1 MAMGTRKKRQRQESL
16 WYGGELAAAPG
27 HPFYTRLNE
36 VLEAAGFDP
45 FCETQCAKFYHQKLG
60 RPSLPPGQYFR
71 VMMIGFFEGL
81 DSERGIA
88 WRLADSLTLRQFLSI
103 GLDESTPDHVTISR
117 TRRLIDAETH
127 QRIFSWVLEQLAVS
141 GLIKG
146 KTIGVDSTTLEANA
160 AMKSIVRR
168 DTGESYMAYLKRLAE
183 AEGIEAQDAA
193 ALLRMDRK
201 RKKKTSNEEW
211 KNPIDE
217 EAEITKLKD
226 GRTALAY
233 KAENAVDMETGA
245 IVAVTTH
252 GGAAADTATVTE
264 TVIEA
269 GVAVAELMEVE
280 PAEGQSGVH
289 PEGVQEVVADK
300 GYHSNDVLVEL
311 AELEVRSYIAEP
323 DRGPRNW
330 DGRQIEKQ
338 AVYGNRRRIQGPRGK
353 RLQRQRGE
361 RIERNFAHQFD
372 TGGLDRLY
380 VRGLDNVHKKLLIQ
394 AAACN
399 LALLMRSIYGSG
411 KPRAAHE
418 GVIELVFALL
428 ALMKPLDALW
438 VPQSANLGNCDRP
451 LCPLKYPPDSWQTT
465 KNGQFRHGLLS
476 FSYDSEHAELPI
488 LLIQNLITKI
498 PIPIPIPPI
507 TPLNPPL
514 GLVPPIPKNVRWI
527 DMTAKL
533 SPIQAVMIGLAKAA
547 RSADAVSATGT
558 ASA

>member
-1 MAMGTRKKRQRQESL
+1 MGTRKKRERQPDL
-16 WYGGELAAAPG
+16 WYGGELPTAPG
-27 HPFYTRLNE
+27 HPFYKRLNE
-36 VLEAAGFDP
+36 VLDNARFDI
-45 FCETQCAKFYHQKLG
+45 FCETSCAEFYHQNLG

-71 VMMIGFFEGL
+71 VMMVGFFEGL

-103 GLDESTPDHVTISR
+103 ALDENTPDHVTISR

-127 QRIFSWVLEQLAVS
+127 QNIFTWVLERLAQA

-183 AEGIEAQDAA
+183 AEGIEAKDAA

-201 RKKKTSNEEW
+201 RKKKTSNEDW
-211 KNPIDE
+211 QSPVDGD
-217 EAEITKLKD
+217 AEITKLKD

-252 GGAAADTATVTE
+252 SGAAADTTTVIE

-269 GVAVAELMEVE
+269 GIAVADLI
-280 PAEGQSGVH
+280 AEKTPEGKYEVH

-300 GYHSNDVLVEL
+300 GYHSNDVMVGMV
-311 AELEVRSYIAEP
+311 ELEVRTYVAEP

-330 DGRQIEKQ
+330 DGKAAEKA
-338 AVYGNRRRIQGPRGK
+338 AVYGNRRRIEGDRGK

-380 VRGLDNVHKKLLIQ
+380 VRGLENVHKKFLIQ

-399 LALLMRSIYGSG
+399 LALLMRSTYGSG
-411 KPRAAHE
+411 KPRAAHDRAA
-418 GVIELVFALL
+418 ELLLMILAVMKAVEDTFSTAL
-428 ALMKPLDALW
+428 ALFRSLDLFFRIADGQPL
-438 VPQSANLGNCDRP
+438 
-451 LCPLKYPPDSWQTT
+451 
-465 KNGQFRHGLLS
+465 
-476 FSYDSEHAELPI
+476 I
-488 LLIQNLITKI
+488 LAPVEKR
-498 PIPIPIPPI
+498 
-507 TPLNPPL
+507 
-514 GLVPPIPKNVRWI
+514 GV
-527 DMTAKL
+527 
-533 SPIQAVMIGLAKAA
+533 
-547 RSADAVSATGT
+547 
-558 ASA
+558 

>member
-1 MAMGTRKKRQRQESL
+1 MRERQEGL
-16 WYGGELAAAPG
+16 WYGGELATAPG
-27 HPFYTRLNE
+27 HPFYKRLNE
-36 VLEAAGFDP
+36 ILDNAKFDR
-45 FCETQCAKFYHQKLG
+45 FCEKSCAGFYHQKLG

-71 VMMIGFFEGL
+71 IMMIGFFEGL

-103 GLDESTPDHVTISR
+103 GLDEKTPDHVTISR
-117 TRRLIDAETH
+117 TRRLIKAATH
-127 QRIFSWVLEQLAVS
+127 QRIFSFVLEQLAQA

-183 AEGIEAQDAA
+183 AEGIDATDAA

-201 RKKKTSNEEW
+201 RKKKSSNEDW
-211 KNPIDE
+211 QSPSDQ

-226 GRTALAY
+226 GRTALAF

-252 GGAAADTATVTE
+252 GGAAADTATVAE

-269 GVAVAELMEVE
+269 GLAVAGLIDVKT
-280 PAEGQSGVH
+280 PEGNYEVH
-289 PEGVQEVVADK
+289 PEGIEEVVADK

-311 AELEVRSYIAEP
+311 AGMDVRTYIAEP

-330 DGRQIEKQ
+330 LGKAAEKA
-338 AVYGNRRRIQGPRGK
+338 AVYGNRRRIQGHRGK
-353 RLQRQRGE
+353 SLQRQRGE

-380 VRGLDNVHKKLLIQ
+380 VRGRENVHKKFLIQ

-399 LALLMRSIYGSG
+399 LALLMRSRYGSG
-411 KPRAAHE
+411 KPKAAHDVL
-418 GVIELVFALL
+418 GDALL
-428 ALMKPLDALW
+428 ALLA
-438 VPQSANLGNCDRP
+438 
-451 LCPLKYPPDSWQTT
+451 
-465 KNGQFRHGLLS
+465 
-476 FSYDSEHAELPI
+476 I
-488 LLIQNLITKI
+488 L
-498 PIPIPIPPI
+498 
-507 TPLNPPL
+507 
-514 GLVPPIPKNVRWI
+514 
-527 DMTAKL
+527 
-533 SPIQAVMIGLAKAA
+533 AVLKAA
-547 RSADAVSATGT
+547 QDTFIATLTDIDPVLRVSRRSNRTQQLFCRATKR
-558 ASA
+558 SV

>member
-1 MAMGTRKKRQRQESL
+1 MAMGTRKLRERQEGL
-16 WYGGELAAAPG
+16 WYGGELPTAPG
-27 HPFYTRLNE
+27 HPFYKRLNE
-36 VLEAAGFDP
+36 VLDSAEFDA
-45 FCETQCAKFYHQKLG
+45 FCETNCASFYHDKLG

-103 GLDESTPDHVTISR
+103 GLDEKTPDHVTISR
-117 TRRLIDAETH
+117 TRRLIDGETH
-127 QRIFSWVLEQLAVS
+127 QRIFTWVLERLAQS

-183 AEGIEAQDAA
+183 AEGVEVQDAA

-201 RKKKTSNEEW
+201 RKKKTSNEDW
-211 KNPIDE
+211 KSPSDE

-245 IVAVTTH
+245 IVAVSTH
-252 GGAAADTATVTE
+252 SGAAADTATVQE

-269 GVAVAELMEVE
+269 GVAVAGLIAEKTVE
-280 PAEGQSGVH
+280 DKFEVH

-300 GYHSNDVLVEL
+300 GYHSNEVMVGL
-311 AELEVRSYIAEP
+311 AEMEVRTYIAEP
-323 DRGPRNW
+323 DRGTRNW
-330 DGRQIEKQ
+330 DGKEAEKT
-338 AVYGNRRRIQGPRGK
+338 AVYGNRRRVQGERGQ

-380 VRGLDNVHKKLLIQ
+380 VRGLENVHKKFLIQ

-399 LALLMRSIYGSG
+399 LALLMRLTYGSG
-411 KPRAAHE
+411 KPRAAHDRAAAAILAILAVINAVE
-418 GVIELVFALL
+418 GLFALTSAHFGVFDL
-428 ALMKPLDALW
+428 LFRRSEGCCPVSSASRKSWGLD
-438 VPQSANLGNCDRP
+438 
-451 LCPLKYPPDSWQTT
+451 
-465 KNGQFRHGLLS
+465 
-476 FSYDSEHAELPI
+476 
-488 LLIQNLITKI
+488 
-498 PIPIPIPPI
+498 
-507 TPLNPPL
+507 
-514 GLVPPIPKNVRWI
+514 
-527 DMTAKL
+527 
-533 SPIQAVMIGLAKAA
+533 
-547 RSADAVSATGT
+547 TGC
-558 ASA
+558 

>member
-1 MAMGTRKKRQRQESL
+1 MAMGTRKMRERQPDL
-16 WYGGELAAAPG
+16 WYGGELPTAPG
-27 HPFYTRLNE
+27 HPFYKRLNE
-36 VLEAAGFDP
+36 VLDNAQFDT
-45 FCETQCAKFYHQKLG
+45 FCETTCVTFYHQKLG

-103 GLDESTPDHVTISR
+103 ALDEKTPDHVTISR
-117 TRRLIDAETH
+117 TRRLIDGETH
-127 QRIFSWVLEQLAVS
+127 QNIFSWVLERLAQS

-183 AEGIEAQDAA
+183 TEGIEAKDAP

-201 RKKKTSNEEW
+201 RKKKSSNEDW
-211 KNPIDE
+211 QSPVDGD
-217 EAEITKLKD
+217 AEITKLKD

-233 KAENAVDMETGA
+233 KAENAVDMESGA

-252 GGAAADTATVTE
+252 SGAAGDTTTVIE

-269 GVAVAELMEVE
+269 GLAVADLI
-280 PAEGQSGVH
+280 AEKTPEGTYEVH
-289 PEGVQEVVADK
+289 PEGVQELVADK
-300 GYHSNDVLVEL
+300 GYHSNDVMVGM

-330 DGRQIEKQ
+330 DGKQAEKQ
-338 AVYGNRRRIQGPRGK
+338 AVYGNRRRITGDRGK

-380 VRGLDNVHKKLLIQ
+380 VRGLENVHKKFLIQ

-399 LALLMRSIYGSG
+399 LALLLRSRYGYG
-411 KPRAAHE
+411 KPRAAHDRAAEVILVIWAVMKTAEDLFGSASALFHSISFVFRLAEVYSRVPPLAENE
-418 GVIELVFALL
+418 GV
-428 ALMKPLDALW
+428 
-438 VPQSANLGNCDRP
+438 
-451 LCPLKYPPDSWQTT
+451 
-465 KNGQFRHGLLS
+465 
-476 FSYDSEHAELPI
+476 
-488 LLIQNLITKI
+488 
-498 PIPIPIPPI
+498 
-507 TPLNPPL
+507 
-514 GLVPPIPKNVRWI
+514 
-527 DMTAKL
+527 
-533 SPIQAVMIGLAKAA
+533 
-547 RSADAVSATGT
+547 
-558 ASA
+558 